1 MDVWGRNLYTR
12 ASNGFG
18 RMVLEDVN
26 HPEISAPRKRR
37 EGNKETKR
45 RKMKRTISRIRSIT
59 IVTLIVIIH
68 QSAILIYIYIHVYFI
83 TSHNR
88 DLWKECNQIHDHMND
103 ILYHVH
109 IIYIYICNIC
119 IYTWCMYV
127 YILCSTQI
135 IQTYCSIILHA
146 FLWKKTLTH
155 WWGKNTSYPFNPSRP
170 RVSTS
175 SCPGAKRPPEHSTV
189 ETPVPQ
195 SSWNLGGF
203 LGLQSA
209 TQIWGGLI

>member
-1 MDVWGRNLYTR
+1 
-12 ASNGFG
+12 
-18 RMVLEDVN
+18 
-26 HPEISAPRKRR
+26 
-37 EGNKETKR
+37 
-45 RKMKRTISRIRSIT
+45 MKRMQSDTWSYEWYTISCT
-59 IVTLIVIIH
+59 
-68 QSAILIYIYIHVYFI
+68 YY
-83 TSHNR
+83 
-88 DLWKECNQIHDHMND
+88 
-103 ILYHVH
+103 
-109 IIYIYICNIC
+109 IYIYICNIC

-209 TQIWGGLI
+209 TQIWGGWFSWFQPILKIWYFPHKKGPIFGKGNESWNPNDIFFMLICPFAGGIGPSWARRNGNWWFVMPKVWLPLGVVETMKNTFR